1 MITLSRCSKKMWRY
15 FCRKSD
21 VRVGCSS
28 GILGSVRGRYCF
40 GMVL

>member
-28 GILGSVRGRYCF
+28 GSVRGRYCF